1 MARRAAIDQFAE
13 KLRLALG
20 RANLSRTALAQ
31 RVGVDKSVVARCSS
45 GALHPADHSLAA
57 LSAALAQA
65 IPGFDATAWDLPL
78 EGFAAR
84 LGIAAPA
91 APPPPSPHDLLAPLL
106 HGADQGTAA
115 VAYPGLWA
123 SVFASTRGLGRLLCF
138 AMRIRAMEGAQAL
151 GVEVGDLETV
161 LWRGSLIAFGA
172 KLYLARQTT
181 HRDDAVAFSVLTGV
195 DRGRAVI
202 LEGLTVTRD
211 GGAEAA
217 PAAVP
222 ILLLRLADRV
232 DDAAFDAAR
241 RLAAERNRQGGWE
254 AVLSEAALERFHH
267 PVPKP
272 PAPVILRRPMA
283 DCWAT
288 READLGDPGMA
299 DRRATIE
306 TVRAV
311 FATAIALPD

>member
-1 MARRAAIDQFAE
+1 M
-13 KLRLALG
+13 
-20 RANLSRTALAQ
+20 
-31 RVGVDKSVVARCSS
+31 VARWSS

-57 LSAALAQA
+57 LGVALTKT
-65 IPGFDATAWDLPL
+65 IPDFDSTAWDLPL
-78 EGFAAR
+78 PDFAAR
-84 LGIAAPA
+84 LGV
-91 APPPPSPHDLLAPLL
+91 APPRVTPQASPHDLLVPLL
-106 HGADQGTAA
+106 HGADQAA
-115 VAYPGLWA
+115 AEVAYAGLWA
-123 SVFASTRGLGRLLCF
+123 SLFASTRGLGRIFCF
-138 AMRIRAMEGAQAL
+138 AMRIKASAGAQAL

-161 LWRGSLIAFGA
+161 LWQGSLIAFGA
-172 KLYLARQTT
+172 KVYVARQTT

-195 DRGRAVI
+195 DRGRAAI

-222 ILLLRLADRV
+222 VLLFRLADRV
-232 DDAAFDAAR
+232 DDESFDAVR

-254 AVLSEAALERFHH
+254 ATLSEAALERFHH
-267 PVPKP
+267 PVPTP

-288 READLGDPGMA
+288 READLEDPGMA

-306 TVRAV
+306 TIRAV
-311 FATAIALPD
+311 FATATALPA